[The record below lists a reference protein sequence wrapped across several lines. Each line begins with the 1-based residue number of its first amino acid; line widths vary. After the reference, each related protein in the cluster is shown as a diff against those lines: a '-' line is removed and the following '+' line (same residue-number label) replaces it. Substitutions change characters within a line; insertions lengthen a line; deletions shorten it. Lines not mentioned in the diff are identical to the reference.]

1 MTTAADGRPL
11 GDGLWDISLSI
22 GAQGLTREVRIGSR
36 RADDVSG
43 AAATHIVDTVEG
55 TRAVTLYTTHPHGNF
70 TLDIGERKHAVLPQI
85 SLANVVRWASDAPTE
100 LEFTGRCTLAGYPEG
115 AFTVAMNSEQS
126 ATAVF
131 KVSQVSEHESAFVAR
146 VPVTDLTVGTWHGEL
161 RLGSWALPLPEL
173 PKDLPAAK
181 WRRRALP
188 WYAKPARD
196 AGERFVLQVA
206 RTDLVRAVTRSI
218 RG

>member
-1 MTTAADGRPL
+1 M
-11 GDGLWDISLSI
+11 
-22 GAQGLTREVRIGSR
+22 
-36 RADDVSG
+36 
-43 AAATHIVDTVEG
+43 DTVEG
-55 TRAVTLYTTHPHGNF
+55 TRAVTLYTTHPHGNL

-146 VPVTDLTVGTWHGEL
+146 VPVTDLTVGTWHGE
-161 RLGSWALPLPEL
+161 
-173 PKDLPAAK
+173 
-181 WRRRALP
+181 RRHALP

-196 AGERFVLQVA
+196 ARERFALQVA